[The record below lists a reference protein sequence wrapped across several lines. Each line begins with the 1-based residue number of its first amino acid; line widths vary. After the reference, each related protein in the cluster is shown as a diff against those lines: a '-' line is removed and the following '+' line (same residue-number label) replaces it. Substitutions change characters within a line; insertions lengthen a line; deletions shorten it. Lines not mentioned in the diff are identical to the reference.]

1 MNREAPHIRA
11 GQQSD
16 IRKIVKIFRGEYKK
30 YPYNEKWSEKTALD
44 KIKDYSKSSK
54 IFVVE
59 LEDRVV
65 GFIILHTHLWDDG
78 EVGFIDEIIVT
89 EKFQGKGLG
98 KLLMNKAEE
107 YFRKNKIKRYEL
119 MSSTK
124 SKAFKFYQKI
134 GFKRIKDFAYMCK
147 TIR

>member
-1 MNREAPHIRA
+1 MNKENLYIRA

-16 IRKIVKIFRGEYKK
+16 IKKIVKIFREEYKK
-30 YPYNEKWSEKTALD
+30 YPYNEKWGEKTALD

-134 GFKRIKDFAYMCK
+134 GFKVIKDFAYMCK